1 MATDNL
7 KFIPNIALATHLF
20 TEIATSA
27 IEIDQLYAYTS
38 HSDDVEGLAAYGR
51 IVRTLV
57 QRIGWMADLGNKK
70 LNEREEVQ
78 GDAEQ
83 WMLHPV
89 YVDELEKSNA
99 A

>member
-27 IEIDQLYAYTS
+27 IEIDQLYAHTGR
-38 HSDDVEGLAAYGR
+38 SDDVEELAAYGR
-51 IVRTLV
+51 IVRTLIK
-57 QRIGWMADLGNKK
+57 RIGWMADLGNKK

-83 WMLHPV
+83 WLMHPA
-89 YVDELEKSNA
+89 YIDELGKANVA
-99 A
+99 